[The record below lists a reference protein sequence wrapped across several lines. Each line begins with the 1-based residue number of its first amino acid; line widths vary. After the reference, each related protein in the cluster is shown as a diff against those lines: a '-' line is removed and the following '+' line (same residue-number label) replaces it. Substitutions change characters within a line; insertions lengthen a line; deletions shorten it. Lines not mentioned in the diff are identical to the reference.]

1 MREEDGKM
9 VRIELKIEKCTGCG
23 TCMDQCPNKVF
34 IIVDDKV
41 RVVGLDACM
50 ACHFCET
57 VCPQMGITVY
67 E

>member
-1 MREEDGKM
+1 M
-9 VRIELKIEKCTGCG
+9 VRIELTIEKCTGCG
-23 TCMDQCPNKVF
+23 TCVDQCPNKVF

-50 ACHFCET
+50 VCRFCET